1 VVGLGAKLPRPPP
14 IRVEIFMAKQIKIEN
29 FRCFKTAEVS
39 DCRRINVVVG
49 ENGSGKTALLES
61 VLLTAGAGAELGL
74 RARILRGFDQ
84 THGQAQ
90 VRELDEGLWGD
101 LFYDFD
107 FDSKVSIR
115 LSGTEE
121 HNRSVK
127 ISFVRIGPTVVR
139 VSKERNLA
147 TVDSSGPTGG
157 VLFEWQGPKNIRY
170 KSEARF
176 EDNKLRMTGDTI
188 SPIHLAFWAANIG
201 YSSAETA
208 SRFSALSK
216 KNDTDEISRVFREH
230 FPVVQDLSLE
240 MSAGSPMVFAKI
252 SRGRRIPLNL
262 ISGGMTKLS
271 SILFAIPS
279 MPKGIMIIDEIENGF
294 YYKRFP
300 MIWSALNSLTQKY
313 DVQVFVSTHSLECLR
328 AAADEARKGP
338 EDFSL
343 IRVQREDGKFSLKQ
357 FSGEQFVGSV
367 EADLEIR

>member
-1 VVGLGAKLPRPPP
+1 
-14 IRVEIFMAKQIKIEN
+14 MAKQIKIEN

-49 ENGSGKTALLES
+49 ENGAGKTALLES
-61 VLLTAGAGAELGL
+61 VLLAAGAGAELGL
-74 RARILRGFDQ
+74 RARLLRGFDQ
-84 THGQAQ
+84 AHGQAS

-107 FDSKVSIR
+107 FKSKISIR
-115 LSGTEE
+115 LSGTES
-121 HNRSVK
+121 HNRSVR
-127 ISFVRIGPTVVR
+127 ISFVPVGPTIVR
-139 VSKERNLA
+139 VSKDRNLA
-147 TVDSSGPTGG
+147 TVDASGPTGG
-157 VLFEWQGPKNIRY
+157 ILFEWQGPNNIRY

-188 SPIHLAFWAANIG
+188 SPINLGFWAANVG

-208 SRFSALSK
+208 GRFSALSK
-216 KNDTDEISRVFREH
+216 KNNIAEVSRVFSEH

-240 MSAGSPMVFAKI
+240 ISAGSPVVFAKV
-252 SRGRRIPLNL
+252 SRDRRIPLNL

-271 SILFAIPS
+271 SLLFAIPA
-279 MPKGIMIIDEIENGF
+279 MPNGIIIVDEIENGF

-300 MIWSALNSLTQKY
+300 MIWSALNSLTKKY

-328 AAADEARKGP
+328 AAADEAKNDA

-343 IRVQREDGKFSLKQ
+343 IRVQRDNEKITLKQ
-357 FSGEQFVGSV
+357 FSGKQFVGSV